1 MSNYPAGVSD
11 NHPYFNEP
19 REIATGVEC
28 GADEALVVP
37 SFAVKAALY
46 EITDLLE
53 RLPTATAAYA
63 PSPAAARKAALNV
76 VKRLQAEIDKWEQE
90 REYECP
96 FHDDIDLPESECA
109 QWVCPTCG
117 NDRETDT
124 MPEDVDPD
132 RAYEEMR
139 DARYDD

>member
-1 MSNYPAGVSD
+1 MSGYYPDGVTSA
-11 NHPYFNEP
+11 HPYFNPPVE
-19 REIATGVEC
+19 RATGVEC

-37 SFAVKAALY
+37 SFAVKGALY
-46 EITDLLE
+46 QILEVAKSGNKAGTE
-53 RLPTATAAYA
+53 RL
-63 PSPAAARKAALNV
+63 V
-76 VKRLQAEIDKWEQE
+76 AELLAVIPDWEQE

-96 FHDDIDLPESECA
+96 FHDEIDLEESECA
-109 QWVCPTCG
+109 QWVCPVCG

-124 MPEDVDPD
+124 VPEDVDPD